1 MKLRPLVLLFTA
13 LNLAVAQNLTSP
25 QATAV
30 AGFSTFVN
38 SALSSTVNP
47 AGLMRIYDWNIGLT
61 GYYKTYSGTK
71 MHSIGIAKRLTETQ
85 SLGFIY
91 SPGSSIEF
99 VFPSTVTINIGTSTL
114 RAEFQRKITYSSNYT
129 LTYALKLSNKI
140 SLGSSVQYISQNLV
154 ETGYKIQPTDSLPQ
168 VSLETSQYQS
178 SNLNSKISLLY
189 EVTPKMSLAL
199 LFENLSLGF
208 GRFPEQFK
216 NFEFEDKFKIKA
228 SAGLD
233 FKILKSGFE
242 VSSIGEFRTGFEV
255 QPIKNLF
262 LRSGLFSEKG
272 KIGGF
277 STGVGF
283 RSGLF
288 QFDLAYFKNTSNVWK
303 DGKLT
308 QDEFFETL
316 VKNPEFEK
324 FTRDEVTFSISVDMS
339 RWYEKSLR
347 VKSLRIED
355 EIFPHMLSDFEK
367 RNIGSVEIEN
377 TSDKVLN
384 AKIDFKL
391 SFPLDIEAEPNEFE
405 IKPRETKTIPISISL
420 GTVNPENNEPIKIDA
435 LLNVKSTSDIP
446 DEVKKFKI
454 FLRGRN
460 DWNGNVEDLK
470 SFLKFDSPEISSFA
484 RIVILEHKDTLEKID
499 PALRKFYQAKFIFDE
514 LSKHIIYVSDPSLS
528 IDKVQFPEETL
539 KLRTGD
545 CDDLAILYASLLGSI
560 GIKVAFVDVKGLR
573 KINESHVYIIFDT
586 EIDKKLAQAITSN
599 EKKYI
604 ILKNESGTETAWIPV
619 ETTLVHKGFDEAWET
634 GAEQFFNDFEVNLGH
649 TKGKAKIV
657 FIEK

>member
-446 DEVKKFKI
+446 DEV
-454 FLRGRN
+454 
-460 DWNGNVEDLK
+460 
-470 SFLKFDSPEISSFA
+470 
-484 RIVILEHKDTLEKID
+484 
-499 PALRKFYQAKFIFDE
+499 
-514 LSKHIIYVSDPSLS
+514 
-528 IDKVQFPEETL
+528 
-539 KLRTGD
+539 
-545 CDDLAILYASLLGSI
+545 
-560 GIKVAFVDVKGLR
+560 
-573 KINESHVYIIFDT
+573 
-586 EIDKKLAQAITSN
+586 
-599 EKKYI
+599 
-604 ILKNESGTETAWIPV
+604 
-619 ETTLVHKGFDEAWET
+619 
-634 GAEQFFNDFEVNLGH
+634 
-649 TKGKAKIV
+649 
-657 FIEK
+657 